1 MARFYLLILASI
13 LSLLGCKSTPVVQE
27 SVTEAVTPAIPN
39 LPQWVYSPDREGY
52 LMVVGS
58 APSQKM
64 SSSTILQER
73 VATVQARAEL
83 SKLIKLWIYEN
94 IEVTTDKDSSG
105 KVTRDYNQSSI
116 QQSSQLLDINQAQV
130 FDRFIDD
137 AGTMY
142 ILYGLPTR

>member
-1 MARFYLLILASI
+1 MARFYLLFLVTT
-13 LSLLGCKSTPVVQE
+13 LSLFGCKSTSVVQE

-39 LPQWVYSPDREGY
+39 LPNWVYSPDRDGY

-64 SSSTILQER
+64 SRSTILQER

-94 IEVTTDKDSSG
+94 IEVTTDKDASG